1 MVILLERFMNL
12 QGLMNYNTREV
23 NRNWYGETKK
33 YRYKTTKKQKSMFY
47 EVVRWFE
54 TWVLIFLVAMI
65 SLFAYL
71 SW

>member
-1 MVILLERFMNL
+1 MRYKESD
-12 QGLMNYNTREV
+12 YS